1 MTQAPTPTDLDRRIR
16 RAGKIGR
23 FLCSTFLIGGTLLA
37 LLLLA
42 TAATHPEALVKLN
55 LDSKHGAQVA
65 GFRQAPAKLL
75 ALLLEKPE
83 ELIHVAAAQQEANK
97 YQDLVDYPEKRG
109 GFVAVTGLLATLILG
124 FTWLL
129 RQLFAA
135 FAEGHAGDRIAR
147 DERFAGV
154 GSENQAKGGFGRQ
167 RGVAV
172 TDLISPKIIRERPIM
187 PSLHYDIE
195 FFSIGLSQPID
206 TRVEQT
212 EASRARV
219 LGQGRTG
226 EHRDRRQADGE

>member
-1 MTQAPTPTDLDRRIR
+1 MTQSPTPTDLDRRIR

-75 ALLLEKPE
+75 TLLLEKPE
-83 ELIHVAAAQQEANK
+83 ELIHVAGAQQEANK
-97 YQDLVDYPEKRG
+97 YQDLVDHPEKRG

-135 FAEGHAGDRIAR
+135 FAEGRVIAA
-147 DERFAGV
+147 D
-154 GSENQAKGGFGRQ
+154 N
-167 RGVAV
+167 
-172 TDLISPKIIRERPIM
+172 
-187 PSLHYDIE
+187 
-195 FFSIGLSQPID
+195 
-206 TRVEQT
+206 
-212 EASRARV
+212 ARV
-219 LGQGRTG
+219 LKRIGIGLLICGCLGLNAGIIVAGLLILILGWNLQ
-226 EHRDRRQADGE
+226 QALALQAEQALVI